1 MKRFRSCCLLLSAIL
16 LSACGGSGDPGS
28 ATGDAAARFSLLG
41 DGITARELLPEALA
55 AARAWSADAQLVAV
69 STRFASGPRQ
79 TFWFYDLQSPSLQRC
94 TRLRVQADGE
104 VDNVGTGGACTLMP
118 PLPADFVDS
127 TVAWQAAREAGF
139 QPGGAVH
146 LALHQQREGVAG
158 APRACWLLW
167 SRQDGDGPGAPLHGW
182 CVDPLGGAFVGE
194 LADGPAQPPSG
205 QDRH

>member
-55 AARAWSADAQLVAV
+55 AAHAWSADAQLVAV

-79 TFWFYDLQSPSLQRC
+79 TFWFYDLQSPSLKRC

-104 VDNVGTGGACTLMP
+104 VENIGTGGACSLMP
-118 PLPADFVDS
+118 PLPAQFVDS
-127 TVAWQAAREAGF
+127 TVVWQAAREAGF
-139 QPGGAVH
+139 LPAGHAH
-146 LALHQQREGVAG
+146 LALHHQRDGVPG
-158 APRACWLLW
+158 APRSCWLLW

-182 CVDPLGGAFVGE
+182 CVDPLSGAFVGE
-194 LADGPAQPPSG
+194 LADGAAGPGSG
-205 QDRH
+205 RR